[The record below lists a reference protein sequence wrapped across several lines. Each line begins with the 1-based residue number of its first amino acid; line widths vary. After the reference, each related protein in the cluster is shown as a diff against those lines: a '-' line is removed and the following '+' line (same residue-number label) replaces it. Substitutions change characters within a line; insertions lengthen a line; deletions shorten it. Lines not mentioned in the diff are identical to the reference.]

1 MSEPRGRA
9 GWILAALTPIV
20 FLLALL
26 IGRYGIRFEETLR
39 SLLGLDGASDVFRA
53 LVLRVR
59 LPRVLAA
66 GCIGANLAVTGAAF
80 QGLFRNPLV
89 DSRILGVSSGAAFG
103 ASVALLAGAGLV
115 SGAGLFAVQ
124 ASAFAFALLAVGL
137 VCLIGFR
144 FGASTLVLIIGGV
157 LVSALFNSLLGLI
170 KYVADPLSTL
180 PAITYWLLG
189 GLSGVRWATILPLV
203 TLTGIGIAFFLAVR
217 WRLNVLTLTDAEAT
231 ALGVRV
237 KGFRVAVIVAGT
249 VLIASSVAVGGMIGW
264 IGLVVPHL
272 ARAWVGP
279 DHSRLIPASFALGAC
294 TLIVLDTVARTAMSS
309 EIPLGILTGLIGVP
323 AFFLLFLRFLRSR
336 GEAR

>member
-1 MSEPRGRA
+1 MSERQGRT
-9 GWILAALTPIV
+9 GWILAVLTPV
-20 FLLALL
+20 LFLLALL
-26 IGRYGIRFEETLR
+26 IGRYGIRFSETFQA
-39 SLLGLDGASDVFRA
+39 LLGLEGASDVFRG
-53 LVLRVR
+53 LILRVR

-66 GCIGANLAVTGAAF
+66 ACIGANLAVSGAAF

-89 DSRILGVSSGAAFG
+89 DSRILGVSSGAALG
-103 ASVALLAGAGLV
+103 ASVALLAGAGLL
-115 SGAGLFAVQ
+115 GVQ
-124 ASAFAFALLAVGL
+124 ASAFGFALLAVGM

-157 LVSALFNSLLGLI
+157 LVTALFNSLLGLI

-189 GLSGVRWATILPLV
+189 SLANARWATIVPLLA
-203 TLTGIGIAFFLAVR
+203 LTAAGWLFFLILR
-217 WRLNVLTLTDAEAT
+217 WRLNILTLSEAEAT

-237 KGFRVAVIVAGT
+237 RGFRLAVILMGT

-272 ARAWVGP
+272 ARTWVGP
-279 DHSRLIPASFALGAC
+279 DHSRLIPASIALGAA
-294 TLIVLDTVARTAMSS
+294 TLIVLDTIARTAMAS

-323 AFFLLFLRFLRSR
+323 AFLILFLRFLRER

>member
-1 MSEPRGRA
+1 VS
-9 GWILAALTPIV
+9 
-20 FLLALL
+20 
-26 IGRYGIRFEETLR
+26 
-39 SLLGLDGASDVFRA
+39 
-53 LVLRVR
+53 
-59 LPRVLAA
+59 
-66 GCIGANLAVTGAAF
+66 GAAF

-89 DSRILGVSSGAAFG
+89 DSRILGVSSGAALG
-103 ASVALLAGAGLV
+103 ASVALLTGAGLL
-115 SGAGLFAVQ
+115 GVQ
-124 ASAFAFALLAVGL
+124 ASAFGFALLAVGM

-157 LVSALFNSLLGLI
+157 LVTALFNSLLGLI

-189 GLSGVRWATILPLV
+189 SLANARWATIIPLLV
-203 TLTGIGIAFFLAVR
+203 LTAAGWTFFLVLR
-217 WRLNVLTLTDAEAT
+217 WRLNILTLSDAEAT

-237 KGFRVAVIVAGT
+237 RGFRLAVILMGT

-279 DHSRLIPASFALGAC
+279 DHSRLIPASIALGAA
-294 TLIVLDTVARTAMSS
+294 TLIVLDTVARTAMAS

-323 AFFLLFLRFLRSR
+323 AFLILFLRFLRER